1 MFFSQYFSII
11 YKMFKFFKRIS
22 KNINSNFGTT
32 KTVNAKLN
40 RRQILIKNAVKTHK
54 KQSKLLDNLDEET
67 KNLLKT
73 FAEKKIFKINE
84 KDR

>member
-1 MFFSQYFSII
+1 MVFSQYFSII

-22 KNINSNFGTT
+22 KNINANFSTP
-32 KTVNAKLN
+32 KNVNTKLN
-40 RRQILIKNAVKTHK
+40 RRQILIRSAVKIHK

-67 KNLLKT
+67 KNLLKP

>member
-1 MFFSQYFSII
+1 
-11 YKMFKFFKRIS
+11 MFKFFKRIS

-32 KTVNAKLN
+32 KNVNTKLN
-40 RRQILIKNAVKTHK
+40 RRQILIRNAVKIHK

-67 KNLLKT
+67 KNLLKA